1 MKLKNLNP
9 LNKLSD
15 GAIGKLANMVPDE
28 LIIKEV
34 KKQWFKNNTM
44 LRQIPRTKRKNKRVN
59 DRRNK
64 KNKV

>member
-1 MKLKNLNP
+1 MKLRNLNP

-34 KKQWFKNNTM
+34 KKQWFKNT
-44 LRQIPRTKRKNKRVN
+44 LCLDKFPAQKEK
-59 DRRNK
+59 
-64 KNKV
+64 

>member
-34 KKQWFKNNTM
+34 KNNGSKTHYA
-44 LRQIPRTKRKNKRVN
+44 
-59 DRRNK
+59 
-64 KNKV
+64 